1 MAPSVCTFDC
11 GVTKEWKVCV
21 RLSDAGFQEKYRY
34 HMVFFFTSVLCAFTP
49 YTKEQRRSSWFMNL
63 AA

>member
-1 MAPSVCTFDC
+1 MALSVCTFDY

-34 HMVFFFTSVLCAFTP
+34 HMVFFLHRYCVLSLPT
-49 YTKEQRRSSWFMNL
+49 RRSKGAL
-63 AA
+63 YGL